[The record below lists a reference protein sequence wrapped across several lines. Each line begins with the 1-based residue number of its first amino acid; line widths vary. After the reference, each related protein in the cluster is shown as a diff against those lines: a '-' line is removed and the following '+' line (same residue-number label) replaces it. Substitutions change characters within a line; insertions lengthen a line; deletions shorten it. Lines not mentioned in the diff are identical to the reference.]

1 MGKSDA
7 NECNE
12 SSLSK
17 IAECSSL
24 YQKKKVG
31 MILEGIN
38 FSAISLMQ
46 DNYHSYIL
54 FPPQNPR

>member
-12 SSLSK
+12 SSLSNCRVQL
-17 IAECSSL
+17 ALS
-24 YQKKKVG
+24 KKKVG

>member
-12 SSLSK
+12 
-17 IAECSSL
+17 SSL